1 MVSSGITLERWLR
14 RAPFMLGL
22 SSGFFGFFAHT
33 GLVNALD
40 RRGLAPSRIAGSSA
54 GALVG
59 GLWAAGLPAA
69 AIRDALLGLRRA
81 DFWDPRPGPGL
92 LRGRLF
98 RSHLERLLPVT
109 RFDQCRIPLAVSAV
123 DALRRRVVVLDS
135 GELAP
140 AICAS
145 CAVPLLFQPVRLQG
159 RLLVDGGV
167 LDRHG
172 LDGLPAGRLLYHHLA
187 SRSPWRRSS
196 SPALRLPERPET
208 TSLIMDGL
216 PRLGPFRLAGAARAY
231 ALAHRAAHRGLDAT
245 EDGARVEIAAEDRRR

>member
-1 MVSSGITLERWLR
+1 MADGAITLERWLR
-14 RAPFMLGL
+14 REPFMLGL

-33 GLVNALD
+33 GLVSALEQ
-40 RRGLAPSRIAGSSA
+40 RELAPSRIAGSSA

-69 AIRDALLGLRRA
+69 AIRDALLALRRA
-81 DFWDPRPGPGL
+81 EFWDPRPGPGL

-98 RSHLERLLPVT
+98 RRHLERLLPVA
-109 RFDQCRIPLAVSAV
+109 RFEQCRIPLAVSAV
-123 DALRRRVVVLDS
+123 DALRRRVLVLDS

-145 CAVPLLFQPVRLQG
+145 CAVPLLFQPVRLRG

-172 LDGLPAGRLLYHHLA
+172 IAGLPAGRLLYHHLA
-187 SRSPWRRSS
+187 SRSPWRRRN
-196 SPALRLPERPET
+196 SPALRPPARPQT
-208 TSLIMDGL
+208 TSLIVDGL
-216 PRLGPFRLAGAARAY
+216 PRLGPFGLAGAAQAY
-231 ALAHRAAHRGLDAT
+231 VLAHRAAQRALDAAV
-245 EDGARVEIAAEDRRR
+245 DGGRVAIAAVD

>member
-1 MVSSGITLERWLR
+1 MAAAGITLQRWLR
-14 RAPFMLGL
+14 QEPFMLGL

-33 GLVNALD
+33 GLVSALEQ
-40 RRGLAPSRIAGSSA
+40 RGLAPSRIAGSSA

-59 GLWAAGLPAA
+59 GLWAAGLPAGQ
-69 AIRDALLGLRRA
+69 IRNALLGLRRA

-98 RSHLERLLPVT
+98 RRLLEELLPVT
-109 RFDQCRIPLAVSAV
+109 RFEQCRIPLAVSAV
-123 DALRRRVVVLDS
+123 DALRRRVVVLDR

-140 AICAS
+140 AICAA

-159 RLLVDGGV
+159 RLLVDGGL

-172 LDGLPAGRLLYHHLA
+172 LSGLPAGRLLYHHLA

-196 SPALRLPERPET
+196 SSALRPPERPQT
-208 TSLIMDGL
+208 TSLILGGL
-216 PRLGPFRLAGAARAY
+216 PRLGPFRLADAPRAY
-231 ALAHRAAHRGLDAT
+231 ALAHRAAQRALDAT
-245 EDGARVEIAAEDRRR
+245 VAGGRVAIEATE